1 MQILLTA
8 VIAGALLAPFSLAQK
23 LELKLDHLKAKAKES
38 SEVDLDG
45 AALGMAL
52 NAAKGKLEQKLEKKS
67 GEANPEAIKRLVEGI
82 KGIYVRNY
90 EFEKAGQYTDDD
102 VESVL
107 KQIRANPGWSRL
119 VSVKEP
125 NERVEIHMMN
135 KGDHVEGLVIV
146 AAESNELTVVNIVG
160 SVTVDQAK
168 ELVNSSIQYDMG
180 ALMAATQEAAAAA
193 VK

>member
-8 VIAGALLAPFSLAQK
+8 VLTGALLAPFSFAQK

-45 AALGMAL
+45 AALGIAL
-52 NAAKGKLEQKLEKKS
+52 DAAKGKLQQKLEKKEGS
-67 GEANPEAIKRLVEGI
+67 ADPEKIKQLVQGI
-82 KGIYVRNY
+82 KGVYVRNY
-90 EFEKAGQYTDDD
+90 EFEKPGAYTDDD

-119 VSVKEP
+119 VAVKEK
-125 NERVEIHMMN
+125 NERVEIHMMS
-135 KGDHVEGLVIV
+135 KADQVEGLVIV
-146 AAESNELTVVNIVG
+146 AAEPTELTVVNIVG
-160 SVTVDQAK
+160 NVTVSQAK

-180 ALMAATQEAAAAA
+180 ALMAASQEAMAKAA
-193 VK
+193 K